1 MPLPPP
7 SLAEE
12 APRERSAVY
21 SDADQPEE
29 AYLQPASVQLSH
41 LPQSQQSP
49 AALLQGRGYEDSSL
63 PPHPGLA
70 EHALPPS
77 SPAASRPLVS
87 GPKPPTPPQHHRGAA
102 PAAGTAR
109 TSPDPAQ
116 GQEGLGQGLGGSDP
130 GNEPEA
136 SIDSVLNNSPPGEPE
151 TQATTL
157 GSILDADGGPHPDSM
172 PPTDLDRNNSVA
184 SRISD
189 VR

>member
-21 SDADQPEE
+21 IDADQPEE

-102 PAAGTAR
+102 PAAGTAHIAIR
-109 TSPDPAQ
+109 FPTQPSDYLIGYLASFRQNGEWSQKEQRARKRPAAYVDPPPLSYSGDKLPLRPKWSPYR
-116 GQEGLGQGLGGSDP
+116 
-130 GNEPEA
+130 
-136 SIDSVLNNSPPGEPE
+136 SISALYM
-151 TQATTL
+151 
-157 GSILDADGGPHPDSM
+157 I
-172 PPTDLDRNNSVA
+172 
-184 SRISD
+184 
-189 VR
+189 

>member
-1 MPLPPP
+1 MPLPPH

-21 SDADQPEE
+21 SDADQPEEAYLQPEE

-87 GPKPPTPPQHHRGAA
+87 GPKPPTPPQRHRGVVPGCRHRPHESGSRAR
-102 PAAGTAR
+102 AGGAG
-109 TSPDPAQ
+109 A
-116 GQEGLGQGLGGSDP
+116 
-130 GNEPEA
+130 
-136 SIDSVLNNSPPGEPE
+136 E
-151 TQATTL
+151 TRWL
-157 GSILDADGGPHPDSM
+157 
-172 PPTDLDRNNSVA
+172 
-184 SRISD
+184 
-189 VR
+189 